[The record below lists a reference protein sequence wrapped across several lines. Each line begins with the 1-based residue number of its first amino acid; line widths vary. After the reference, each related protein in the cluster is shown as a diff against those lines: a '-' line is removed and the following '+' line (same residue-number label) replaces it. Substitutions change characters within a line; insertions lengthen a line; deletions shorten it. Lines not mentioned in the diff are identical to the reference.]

1 MSEVIAGTA
10 CGLLMSVVFT
20 GLGALVLAHH
30 PGSLQ
35 RLSKH
40 LPKGVTLSAVLLPLT
55 LFLPPLWGIAGAV
68 MGLLYLIVKDLFP
81 GPGLGSPNLA
91 FTAAVAAAMAFATAA
106 LFLTP
111 RRTRWEWL
119 GMNLAFAGIF
129 GWLLPHLAG

>member
-1 MSEVIAGTA
+1 MSEVIAGAA

-35 RLSKH
+35 RLSER
-40 LPKGVTLSAVLLPLT
+40 LPKGVTLSAILLPLT

-91 FTAAVAAAMAFATAA
+91 FTAAVAAAMGLATAA

-111 RRTRWEWL
+111 RWARWEWL
-119 GMNLAFAGIF
+119 GVNLAFAGIF
-129 GWLLPHLAG
+129 GWLLPHLAR